1 MNEAQAEQDD
11 DKILFLQQLV
21 EDRATVAADVVEVD
35 AHTRVIHG
43 VIPVG
48 GDVIMAEL
56 ETQDHAKKAVR
67 AEVRVVERCSE
78 AERLRAARRLV
89 TTAES
94 QDNAVWRR

>member
-35 AHTRVIHG
+35 AHTWVIHG

-48 GDVIMAEL
+48 GDVIMAEF
-56 ETQDHAKKAVR
+56 ETQDQAKKA
-67 AEVRVVERCSE
+67 
-78 AERLRAARRLV
+78 LRKL
-89 TTAES
+89 TAPEHGPS
-94 QDNAVWRR
+94 AP